1 MKYRGGYNYQL
12 AETIGFSDTN
22 ITPPET
28 VKTKFITLQKDGVLW
43 IKEGYAWDGS
53 SGARDKGIILASTMT
68 ASLAHD
74 ALYQLMRMELIG
86 QGWKTDADILLVRLL
101 DVCMRAA
108 IALQIELTEKLSKV
122 KPAKVVGGCQQWKKP
137 DVQTKEAPPKRGL
150 L

>member
-1 MKYRGGYNYQL
+1 MLKVFALVCY
-12 AETIGFSDTN
+12 
-22 ITPPET
+22 
-28 VKTKFITLQKDGVLW
+28 
-43 IKEGYAWDGS
+43 
-53 SGARDKGIILASTMT
+53 LASGECQMVV
-68 ASLAHD
+68 HEKEYYD
-74 ALYQLMRMELIG
+74 
-86 QGWKTDADILLVRLL
+86 L

>member
-101 DVCMRAA
+101 EESGVWAFRRWYFLKAVTWWGGGAVD
-108 IALQIELTEKLSKV
+108 
-122 KPAKVVGGCQQWKKP
+122 PANA
-137 DVQTKEAPPKRGL
+137 KEIFEVI
-150 L
+150 